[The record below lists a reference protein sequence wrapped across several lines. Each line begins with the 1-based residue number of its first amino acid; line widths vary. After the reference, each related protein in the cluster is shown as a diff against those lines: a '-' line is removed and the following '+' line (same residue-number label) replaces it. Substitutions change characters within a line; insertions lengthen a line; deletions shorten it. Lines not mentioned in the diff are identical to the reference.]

1 MSDGPLSLLMA
12 FWDLKIKVLALQNHL
27 ITDRGPSDIFKMQAW
42 CPNPALRIDPYHTC
56 FPQMCENQWFSLVF
70 EFPDMLC
77 IEGFYIV
84 IEIHLVAFG
93 APRRAHEVCQLIL
106 EKGCTA

>member
-56 FPQMCENQWFSLVF
+56 FPKMCENQWFSFVF

-84 IEIHLVAFG
+84 IECFPWALVG
-93 APRRAHEVCQLIL
+93 DQGVHMKCVN
-106 EKGCTA
+106 